1 MDYAKSQQGQVPA
14 FTVSR
19 YCQFANFKF
28 KYHPGRYLPRA
39 RAFVELTA
47 ARSLHNAVTLFK
59 LKELNLQI

>member
-14 FTVSR
+14 VTVSW
-19 YCQFANFKF
+19 YCQFAIFKF

-39 RAFVELTA
+39 RAFHELTA
-47 ARSLHNAVTLFK
+47 ARSLHNAVTL